1 MFRER
6 ESPNETAMKLPASTP
21 APCCPSPL
29 APLHVRPSHM
39 RRETSLFAAWAWRLH
54 APQAR
59 GRAAALR
66 ARTEAR
72 VPLRPRCAGAV
83 LRACEGAPE
92 GACSLFILS
101 DISTRRRPSPVRPA
115 RARRRWFSGPLAFLD
130 GWWAHKS
137 AQISPPR
144 HVRVPREAPSGP
156 RVRLVLRRTEAE
168 RIRCRRPLAPP
179 ARHASCLS
187 FWPGTVRPCDV

>member
-1 MFRER
+1 MPLARLWIMDWILHLNIHSTVRQETQALGHNRSFARRAKTQLFRER
-6 ESPNETAMKLPASTP
+6 ESPNETALKLPASIA
-21 APCCPSPL
+21 APCCLSPL

-72 VPLRPRCAGAV
+72 VPLRPRCEGAV

-92 GACSLFILS
+92 GACSLS
-101 DISTRRRPSPVRPA
+101 HRPPHRPPVCVCMYV
-115 RARRRWFSGPLAFLD
+115 RARVCCVY
-130 GWWAHKS
+130 
-137 AQISPPR
+137 
-144 HVRVPREAPSGP
+144 VREGP
-156 RVRLVLRRTEAE
+156 RPGVRA
-168 RIRCRRPLAPP
+168 
-179 ARHASCLS
+179 
-187 FWPGTVRPCDV
+187 